1 VIRRGRAQTSRSATL
16 DLPAGEFEVHYT
28 LSGSCYSDPGKLSG
42 PPEDCYPPEAGCDL
56 DPLKIDALHFEG
68 EPVEITSELETL
80 IHKHLATLPLEDY
93 LLEVFGDDD

>member
-1 VIRRGRAQTSRSATL
+1 MIRRGRAQTSRSATL
-16 DLPAGEFEVHYT
+16 DLPAGEFEIYYT
-28 LSGSCYSDPGKLSG
+28 LSGACYSDPGKLSG

-68 EPVEITSELETL
+68 EAVEITPELETL

-93 LLEVFGDDD
+93 LLEIFGDDD

>member
-1 VIRRGRAQTSRSATL
+1 MIRRGRAQTSRSATL

-56 DPLKIDALHFEG
+56 DPLKIDALYFEG
-68 EPVEITSELETL
+68 ETVELTPELETL

-93 LLEVFGDDD
+93 LLEAFGDDD

>member
-1 VIRRGRAQTSRSATL
+1 MIRRGRAQTSRSATIA
-16 DLPAGEFEVHYT
+16 LPAGEFEIHYT
-28 LSGSCYSDPGKLSG
+28 LSGACYSDPGKLSG
-42 PPEDCYPPEAGCDL
+42 PPEDCYPSEAGCSL

-68 EPVEITSELETL
+68 EPVEITPELETL

>member
-1 VIRRGRAQTSRSATL
+1 MIRRGRAQTSRSATIA
-16 DLPAGEFEVHYT
+16 LPAGEFEIHYT
-28 LSGSCYSDPGKLSG
+28 LSGACYSDPGKLSG

-68 EPVEITSELETL
+68 EPVEVTPELETL
-80 IHKHLATLPLEDY
+80 IHKHLETLPLEDY